1 MIDYRLAIVTGG
13 ARGLGLAM
21 VTALLD
27 QDVVDRA
34 AVFHLLDEP
43 VDDGRVSVHRCDV
56 TDADSVRAAYHAV
69 GDDQDL
75 GVLDGAGE
83 LVEKSLLP
91 MARRMRQC

>member
-1 MIDYRLAIVTGG
+1 MMIDDRLGIVTGG
-13 ARGLGLAM
+13 ARGLVLAM

-27 QDVVDRA
+27 QDVVDRV
-34 AVFHLLDEP
+34 AVFDLLDEP
-43 VDDGRVSVHRCDV
+43 VDDGCRS
-56 TDADSVRAAYHAV
+56 TS

-91 MARRMRQC
+91 MARQMRQC